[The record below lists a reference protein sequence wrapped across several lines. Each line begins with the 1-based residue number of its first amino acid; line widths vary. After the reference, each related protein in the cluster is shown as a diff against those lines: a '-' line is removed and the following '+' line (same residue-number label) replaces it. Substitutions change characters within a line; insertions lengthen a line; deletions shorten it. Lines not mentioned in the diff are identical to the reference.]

1 MEAGADIDSELRQVV
16 KTALANKHDGSVE
29 GMFAELDIDDNGAL
43 EQKEVNTLVS
53 MPDLLADIEKLKAST
68 AGDGTYEG
76 YSAPEKAQLQVMK
89 EKAMAS
95 AIRRSKLFKLL
106 DADNNKQVTSEEWA
120 RHHEL

>member
-1 MEAGADIDSELRQVV
+1 MQ
-16 KTALANKHDGSVE
+16 
-29 GMFAELDIDDNGAL
+29 AL

>member
-1 MEAGADIDSELRQVV
+1 MVELKHYGHMLKASTLQ
-16 KTALANKHDGSVE
+16 AL
-29 GMFAELDIDDNGAL
+29 NG
-43 EQKEVNTLVS
+43 NY
-53 MPDLLADIEKLKAST
+53 DIEKLKAST